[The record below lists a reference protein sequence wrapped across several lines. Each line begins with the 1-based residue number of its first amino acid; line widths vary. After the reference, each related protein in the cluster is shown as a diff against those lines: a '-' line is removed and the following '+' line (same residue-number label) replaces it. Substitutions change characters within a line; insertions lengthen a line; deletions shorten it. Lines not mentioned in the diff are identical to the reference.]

1 MPRQQFLEEAMQIK
15 KLAKSYQVPFVIN
28 DDVEIALKCEADG
41 VHLGQKDMAVDRA
54 RSILGADKIIGISA
68 QTVKQAEQAQS
79 QGADYIGVGA
89 VFNTSTKSDALE
101 VSFDTLRK
109 ICDAV
114 TIPVIAIGGINI
126 DNVQK
131 LKGSG
136 IQGIAVV
143 SAIFASKNIT
153 KATQRLIK

>member
-1 MPRQQFLEEAMQIK
+1 M
-15 KLAKSYQVPFVIN
+15 
-28 DDVEIALKCEADG
+28 
-41 VHLGQKDMAVDRA
+41 
-54 RSILGADKIIGISA
+54 
-68 QTVKQAEQAQS
+68 
-79 QGADYIGVGA
+79 
-89 VFNTSTKSDALE
+89 
-101 VSFDTLRK
+101 
-109 ICDAV
+109 CDAV

-153 KATQRLIK
+153 KATKDLLNKVKEILNEEVKEY